1 MKKKGNIAVFIS
13 GRGSNFESIYKDS
26 IKNDSNYTIVAV
38 ITDNP
43 KAKGILIAK
52 KFNLDTFVVIRKKFK
67 SKKEYET
74 NIIEILKSRKI
85 ELICLAGYMRIVGKT
100 LLNKYKNKIIN
111 IHPSLLPSFS
121 GLDAQKQAFD
131 YGVKISGCTV
141 HFVDSGI
148 DTGKIILQSSVEVT
162 KFDTIESL
170 SNKILKEEHIIYP
183 KAIRLFFMSNNYM
196 RLKND

>member
-13 GRGSNFESIYKDS
+13 GRGSNFESIYEDS
-26 IKNDSNYTIVAV
+26 TKNDSNYKIVAV

-43 KAKGILIAK
+43 EAKGLLIAK
-52 KFNLDTFVVIRKKFK
+52 KFNLNTFVFVRKNFK
-67 SKKEYET
+67 SKKEYEAH
-74 NIIEILKSRKI
+74 IIEVLNSYEV

-111 IHPSLLPSFS
+111 IHPSLLPSFP

-141 HFVDSGI
+141 HFVDSGV
-148 DTGKIILQSSVEVT
+148 DTGKIILQSSVDVT

-183 KAIRLFFMSNNYM
+183 RAIRLFFMSEII
-196 RLKND
+196 